1 MARKKRRN
9 KPNKGKINEG
19 KLVAMLPGMLMAAKV
34 LIEDSD
40 PEWKKGDLT
49 GLYAGKTAAAI
60 IISAHCAELLLKYK
74 IKQEGHIINWKEHD
88 LYKLYK
94 TLNADS
100 KAAIEKEFNEQ
111 SSTKTQP
118 NGWKSAESVF
128 QNAHNA
134 CMDWRYAVEPGDI
147 PLTYLQPLYIATVSV
162 YKTIPILEFGRT
174 PEEITDPVIKTD
186 ILTKISN
193 MR

>member
-1 MARKKRRN
+1 MAEKRRRN
-9 KPNKGKINEG
+9 KPNKGNIDEMR
-19 KLVAMLPGMLMAAKV
+19 LVAILPGMLMSAKV
-34 LIEDSD
+34 LIENSDS
-40 PEWKKGDLT
+40 EAKKEDTT
-49 GLYAGKTAAAI
+49 GLYPGEVAAGI

-74 IKQEGHIINWKEHD
+74 IKQEGHVINWKEHD

-111 SSTKTQP
+111 SSAKTSP
-118 NGWKSAESVF
+118 HGWESIESVF
-128 QNAHNA
+128 QNARNA

-147 PLTYLQPLYIATVSV
+147 PLTYLQPLYIAAVSV
-162 YKTIPILEFGRT
+162 YKTIPVLEFRII
-174 PEEITDPVIKTD
+174 PEEITDPVMKND
-186 ILTKISN
+186 ILTKISK

>member
-74 IKQEGHIINWKEHD
+74 VKQEGHVINWKDHD
-88 LYKLYK
+88 LYNLYR

-100 KAAIEKEFNEQ
+100 KAAIEKKFDEQ
-111 SSTKTQP
+111 LSTVAPP
-118 NGWKSAESVF
+118 NGWESAESVF
-128 QNAHNA
+128 ENARNA
-134 CMDWRYAVEPGDI
+134 CMDWRYAVEPDDI
-147 PLTYLQPLYIATVSV
+147 PLTYLQPLYMATVSV
-162 YKTIPILEFGRT
+162 YRTIPILELRKI
-174 PEEITDPVIKTD
+174 PEEITDPVMKTD

-193 MR
+193 IR